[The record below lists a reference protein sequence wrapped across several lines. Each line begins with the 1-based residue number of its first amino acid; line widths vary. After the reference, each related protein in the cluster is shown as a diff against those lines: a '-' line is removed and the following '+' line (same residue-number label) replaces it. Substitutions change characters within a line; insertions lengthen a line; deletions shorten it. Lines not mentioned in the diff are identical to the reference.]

1 MSAMKN
7 IKAKPIFLPIN
18 NIKNAKT
25 EKIYK
30 EGKISP
36 NGATNEENIEKSYLD
51 NKDNAYKIRK
61 MPKLIFVK
69 NDVSL

>member
-51 NKDNAYKIRK
+51 NKDHAYKIMK
-61 MPKLIFVK
+61 MPKLTFVK

>member
-36 NGATNEENIEKSYLD
+36 NGATKEENIEKSYLD
-51 NKDNAYKIRK
+51 NKDNA
-61 MPKLIFVK
+61 
-69 NDVSL
+69 